1 MKDENDFISNLIKMM
16 SSVDTNDKK
25 TLIEIKKEFEAFIY
39 LLKNTNNKMVSIVH
53 DIPQMIDIAIE
64 IPNEVVR
71 KSCLRMIV
79 DILIEINKY
88 NTMCFDEHHKKK
100 LLKRIQNELY
110 ELKQYKENVAT
121 KKNEEYVPYEELHIQ
136 IIEKSKIIDTQ
147 NIKLQNL
154 HTFIHDILKLM
165 IHFMELKEPYLLS
178 HSMKVSYLANSLVQA
193 INIDIDVQLVK
204 YAALMHDIGRI
215 TINDPKVLSS
225 RTLYDDELYTIRR
238 HTIEGYNLVKNLSF
252 DKCIKD
258 AILYHHESYD
268 GTGYPEGLKGKSI
281 PIIARIIKIA
291 DVYDALTSDRPYR
304 IGHTKQ
310 EALAIMY
317 QQNEKFDPELLEAFF
332 IMM

>member
-1 MKDENDFISNLIKMM
+1 MKLKKNLKHLYI
-16 SSVDTNDKK
+16 
-25 TLIEIKKEFEAFIY
+25 I
-39 LLKNTNNKMVSIVH
+39 LKNTNDKLLSLVN

-71 KSCLRMIV
+71 KSCFRMIV
-79 DILIEINKY
+79 DILLEINEY
-88 NTMCFDEHHKKK
+88 NTLYFDEHHKKK

-110 ELKQYKENVAT
+110 ELKQYQKNITT
-121 KKNEEYVPYEELHIQ
+121 KKSEEYIPYEELHFQ
-136 IIEKSKIIDTQ
+136 LLEKSKIIDTQ

-154 HTFIHDILKLM
+154 HTFVHDILKLM

-193 INIDIDVQLVK
+193 INIDIDIQLVK

-215 TINDPKVLSS
+215 IINDQKVLSA
-225 RTLYDDELYTIRR
+225 RTLCDDELNAIRR
-238 HTIEGYNLVKNLSF
+238 HTIEGYKLVKNLSF
-252 DKCIKD
+252 DKRIKD

-268 GTGYPEGLKGKSI
+268 GTGYPEGLKGKNI

-310 EALAIMY
+310 EALGIMY

-332 IMM
+332 IIM